1 MYTLSVLHGFPLF
14 FAEYDLFSCR
24 IRITNREL
32 STNQSVP
39 AVLLHSRQKSCNKFL
54 CTMLNETVKGIGVDK
69 IARNIHK
76 QIVLILGICVVF
88 FTSTDQSG
96 VSTRLKKK

>member
-1 MYTLSVLHGFPLF
+1 
-14 FAEYDLFSCR
+14 
-24 IRITNREL
+24 
-32 STNQSVP
+32 
-39 AVLLHSRQKSCNKFL
+39 
-54 CTMLNETVKGIGVDK
+54 MLNETVKGIGVDK